1 MAEDRPQDP
10 AVDARTSSNGEND
23 RDDVSRHPQAPRKE
37 AKEAQE
43 SEPDQDAA
51 SSPAPLNDASHYEE
65 THVHAV
71 YESIAD
77 HFSATRYAPWPL
89 VAQFLAGQPA
99 GAIGLDVG
107 CGNGK
112 YLSGASG
119 APLPP
124 SSTTDTPSQYPQLF
138 VLGSDRSEALARLA
152 YAKHAHHQVGADVL
166 VADSL
171 ALPFRDQCADFIIC
185 IAVVHHLSTR
195 ARRQAA
201 VEELLRCVRRP
212 VSKEEKKEKEEASNN
227 ESGRDMKLQLLQE
240 AEQPQ
245 PNAAASSLQSPLA
258 PTAATTGTPAPS
270 SSLPAPPSSSSSS
283 ADSSSSSLLS
293 GRVLLYVWALE
304 QASSRRGW
312 AAGGEQDL
320 LVPWVKTMKDKSKAD
335 KDKAQDN
342 GKDKKKHKNKK
353 RQESAPKEARG
364 AQEAQQTQETPKQA
378 PEPTQA
384 KQPHVPPTFHRYYH
398 LYKQGELEDDVAAAG
413 GRVVASG
420 YEKDNWWV
428 VADPL

>member
-10 AVDARTSSNGEND
+10 VLDAQPTRKNAKDN
-23 RDDVSRHPQAPRKE
+23 DVSPLQ
-37 AKEAQE
+37 QGG
-43 SEPDQDAA
+43 PDLGAWSINVDD
-51 SSPAPLNDASHYEE
+51 DASHYEQ

-89 VAQFLAGQPA
+89 VAQFLSGQPA
-99 GAIGLDVG
+99 GSIGLDVG

-119 APLPP
+119 APP
-124 SSTTDTPSQYPQLF
+124 SLSPEDSGLPQLF
-138 VLGSDRSEALARLA
+138 ILGSDRSEALAKLA
-152 YAKHAHHQVGADVL
+152 YAKHAQHQAGADVL
-166 VADSL
+166 LADSL
-171 ALPFRDQCADFIIC
+171 ALPFRDGCADFIIC

-195 ARRQAA
+195 ERRQAA

-212 VSKEEKKEKEEASNN
+212 EGKKGKEEKGEASNSKPDR
-227 ESGRDMKLQLLQE
+227 EIKLQLLQE
-240 AEQPQ
+240 AEEQRQQQQQKQLPQ
-245 PNAAASSLQSPLA
+245 STSASASQSPLV
-258 PTAATTGTPAPS
+258 PTTATTGTPAPCSSPSFSSTNPSEGPAS
-270 SSLPAPPSSSSSS
+270 SSPLSS
-283 ADSSSSSLLS
+283 APLLS

-320 LVPWVKTMKDKSKAD
+320 LVPWVKTMRDKSKANKNKD
-335 KDKAQDN
+335 KDS
-342 GKDKKKHKNKK
+342 GRDKRRHKNQKK
-353 RQESAPKEARG
+353 SEG
-364 AQEAQQTQETPKQA
+364 ASEGTPEQA
-378 PEPTQA
+378 PEKTESQ
-384 KQPHVPPTFHRYYH
+384 QPHVSPTFHRYYH

-413 GRVVASG
+413 GRIVASG

>member
-1 MAEDRPQDP
+1 MDQEEAPSTP
-10 AVDARTSSNGEND
+10 VDASY
-23 RDDVSRHPQAPRKE
+23 
-37 AKEAQE
+37 
-43 SEPDQDAA
+43 
-51 SSPAPLNDASHYEE
+51 YEQ

-71 YESIAD
+71 YDAIAD

-89 VAQFLAGQPA
+89 VAQFLAAQPL

-124 SSTTDTPSQYPQLF
+124 SSTEFPQLF

-166 VADSL
+166 LADSL
-171 ALPFRDQCADFIIC
+171 ALPFRDQCADFVIC

-212 VSKEEKKEKEEASNN
+212 EANRQDKSEGEKEEA
-227 ESGRDMKLQLLQE
+227 
-240 AEQPQ
+240 P
-245 PNAAASSLQSPLA
+245 PPASSAAQTPLL
-258 PTAATTGTPAPS
+258 T
-270 SSLPAPPSSSSSS
+270 
-283 ADSSSSSLLS
+283 

-304 QASSRRGW
+304 QSSSRRGW

-320 LVPWVKTMKDKSKAD
+320 LVPWVKTMKDKSKKADQD
-335 KDKAQDN
+335 KDQDKV
-342 GKDKKKHKNKK
+342 KDKKKHKNKNK
-353 RQESAPKEARG
+353 
-364 AQEAQQTQETPKQA
+364 TQDTAEEP
-378 PEPTQA
+378 PEKTQA
-384 KQPHVPPTFHRYYH
+384 EQPQPQPQPYVPPVFHRYYH
-398 LYKQGELEDDVAAAG
+398 LYKQGELEDDVAAVG